1 MGNAVSKSDSVTLT
15 LPPWI
20 RLDDAQICIELH
32 VQPGARRTA
41 IIGQH
46 GGRLKIA
53 VQARASDGRANAAVV
68 ELLAAALGQ
77 ATASIR
83 ITAGMTSRV
92 KQVVAKRGALT
103 AAEIVRRLQGK

>member
-1 MGNAVSKSDSVTLT
+1 VGDAVSKSDSVTLT

-83 ITAGMTSRV
+83 ITAGITSRV
-92 KQVVAKRGALT
+92 KRVAVKRGALT
-103 AAEIVRRLQGK
+103 AAEIIRRLQGK

>member
-1 MGNAVSKSDSVTLT
+1 MESKGDSVTPT

-20 RLDDAQICIELH
+20 HLDDARIRIALQ

-46 GGRLKIA
+46 GDRLKIA
-53 VQARASDGRANAAVV
+53 VQARASDGRANDAVI
-68 ELLAAALGQ
+68 ELLADALGQ

-83 ITAGMTSRV
+83 ITAGMASRV
-92 KQVVAKRGALT
+92 KRVAAERGVLT

>member
-1 MGNAVSKSDSVTLT
+1 MSKSDSVTLT

-83 ITAGMTSRV
+83 ITAGITSRV
-92 KQVVAKRGALT
+92 KRVAVKRGALT
-103 AAEIVRRLQGK
+103 AAEIIRRLQGK

>member
-1 MGNAVSKSDSVTLT
+1 MSKSDSVTLT

-20 RLDDAQICIELH
+20 RLDDAQIRIALH

-41 IIGQH
+41 IVGQH

-68 ELLAAALGQ
+68 ELLATALGQ

-83 ITAGMTSRV
+83 ITAGMTNRV
-92 KQVVAKRGALT
+92 KQVVAKRGMLT
-103 AAEIVRRLQGK
+103 EAEIVRRLQGK

>member
-1 MGNAVSKSDSVTLT
+1 MSKSDSVTLT

-20 RLDDAQICIELH
+20 RLDDAQIRISLH

-46 GGRLKIA
+46 GDRLKIA

-83 ITAGMTSRV
+83 ITAGMTRRV
-92 KQVVAKRGALT
+92 KQVAAERGMLT

>member
-1 MGNAVSKSDSVTLT
+1 MESKRDSVTPT

-20 RLDDAQICIELH
+20 QLDDARISIALH

-46 GGRLKIA
+46 GDRLKIA
-53 VQARASDGRANAAVV
+53 VHARASDGQANAAVV
-68 ELLAAALGQ
+68 ELLANALGQ
-77 ATASIR
+77 PPASIR
-83 ITAGMTSRV
+83 ITAGTTSRV
-92 KQVVAKRGALT
+92 KRVAAERGALT

>member
-1 MGNAVSKSDSVTLT
+1 LESKRDSVTPT

-20 RLDDAQICIELH
+20 QLDDAKITIALH

-46 GGRLKIA
+46 GDRLKIA

-68 ELLAAALGQ
+68 ELLANALGQ
-77 ATASIR
+77 AATSIR
-83 ITAGMTSRV
+83 ITAGTTGRV
-92 KQVVAKRGALT
+92 KRVAAERRALT
-103 AAEIVRRLQGK
+103 AAEIVRRLQIK